1 MSAVFVGA
9 QKSLGTVR
17 TKEVPPLLLLQIQK
31 DKISYAGYKD
41 VLCLLDIHLRD
52 IKPQSTRKHVFNTWM
67 HKDIYICYFSS
78 LLLITHS
85 ILVS

>member
-9 QKSLGTVR
+9 QKSLGTVH

-41 VLCLLDIHLRD
+41 VLCLLDIHLCD
-52 IKPQSTRKHVFNTWM
+52 IKPQSTRKHVFNT
-67 HKDIYICYFSS
+67 
-78 LLLITHS
+78 
-85 ILVS
+85 